1 METLAAIKKRRS
13 IRQYQPHPVEEEKV
27 MAVLEAARWAPSAV
41 NGQPWDFIVVR
52 EPEVRQ
58 RLADLILGAHRTVF
72 SEASTQPVS
81 GSQLDQRMQEVYSTL
96 PLAPAYIAVCL
107 HRKRAY
113 VKQEYDQGAFLFD
126 VESVAAAMENLLLAA
141 TDLGLG
147 TCWMGAPLF
156 QEAEIKRLLGI
167 PDDVTI
173 FAITPLG
180 YPAEDPAPRP
190 RDPLEVVVHFDRW
203 QHRAVDRSL
212 MDYENLLA
220 ANPQTAAAPQTVEA
234 LVARGHESFTAGRLD
249 EAIAHFSAA
258 IAADP
263 TFTLAYRNRGSVYYL
278 KGDHEAAV
286 RDYGRALELDPHDSD
301 SYYFRGLAHQALGRL
316 NEAVVDFA
324 QSIQLNAGQW
334 GSYYARALAYMSQGQ
349 RELALSDANTVLA
362 SVAEPQLRQW
372 AQQIKA
378 QLGG

>member
-58 RLADLILGAHRTVF
+58 RLVELILGAHRTVF
-72 SEASTQPVS
+72 SQASTEPVS
-81 GSQLDQRMQEVYSTL
+81 GSQLDQRMQDVYSSL
-96 PLAPAYIAVCL
+96 PQAPVYVVVCL

-141 TDLGLG
+141 ADQGLG

-156 QEAEIKRLLGI
+156 TEADIKGLMGI

-173 FAITPLG
+173 FGVTPLG
-180 YPAEDPAPRP
+180 YPAEDPGPRP
-190 RDPLEVVVHFDRW
+190 RDPLPAIVHFDRW
-203 QHRAVDRSL
+203 QQRVFDSSL
-212 MDYENLLA
+212 VSYDSLLGEA
-220 ANPQTAAAPQTVEA
+220 PQAAATPQTVEA
-234 LVARGHESFTAGRLD
+234 LVARGQESFTAGRLD
-249 EAIAHFSAA
+249 EALGHFSAA

-263 TFTLAYRNRGSVYYL
+263 GSGFAYRNRGSIYYT
-278 KGDHEAAV
+278 KGDLEAAV
-286 RDYGRALELDPHDSD
+286 RDYTRAVELNPQDTDG
-301 SYYFRGLAHQALGRL
+301 YYFRGLAHQAMGRL
-316 NEAVVDFA
+316 NEAVADFT
-324 QSIQLNAGQW
+324 QSTTLNRSQW
-334 GSYYARALAYMSQGQ
+334 GAYYARALAYMAQGQ
-349 RELALSDANTVLA
+349 NYLALSDANTVLA
-362 SVAEPQLRQW
+362 SAAEPQLRQW
-372 AQQIKA
+372 AQQIKT